1 MITAIVQGNKKIAQT
16 KKKFLTK
23 SGNRTVFGIYSSFFL
38 LRERDENTSLKPLKI
53 NKNKSPFF

>member
-38 LRERDENTSLKPLKI
+38 LRERDENTSLKPLKNQQKQI
-53 NKNKSPFF
+53 SFF